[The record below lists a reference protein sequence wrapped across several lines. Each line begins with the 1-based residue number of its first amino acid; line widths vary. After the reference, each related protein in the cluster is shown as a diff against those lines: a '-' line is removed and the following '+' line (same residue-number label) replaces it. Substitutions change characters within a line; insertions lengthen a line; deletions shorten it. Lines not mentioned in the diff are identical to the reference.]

1 MGEDSEGG
9 DWYGPETATLGD
21 RVAGAREAAGLSQS
35 ALARGLGVRL
45 STVQAWEEDRAEPR
59 ANKLQMAA
67 GVLNVSV
74 GWLLTGTGDGPDGP
88 PEGRPPGTEA
98 RAALAE
104 LRRLREEL
112 GAIATRLGRTEAR
125 LAALIREDA

>member
-1 MGEDSEGG
+1 MDQNSEGEG
-9 DWYGPETATLGD
+9 WFGPETATLGD

-45 STVQAWEEDRAEPR
+45 ATVQAWEEDRAEPR

-88 PEGRPPGTEA
+88 PESRGPRAET

-112 GAIATRLGRTEAR
+112 GAITTRLGRTEAR